1 MDMNI
6 GMSLGDIRKKNQDP
20 RSKEPKKEE

>member
-1 MDMNI
+1 MNI